1 VKKMSKLLEG
11 AINAAIKAGVAIL
24 QIYNRDFEV
33 TYKADESPLS
43 EADTASNN
51 IICPLLKGLGDFPIL
66 SEENKEVVYNDRQ
79 NWSTFWLVDPI
90 DGTKEF
96 IKKNGEFTVN
106 IALIENGS
114 PVMGVVYAPVLQ
126 SLYFGLEG
134 KGSFKCDNIQD
145 TLQFETLLSSSK
157 KLPVEK
163 TGSAYKVVA
172 SRSHSNDE
180 TIAFIN
186 NLKIEHGEVEEVS
199 IGSSL
204 KLCLVAEGNA
214 DIYPRLGPTM
224 EWDTAAAHAVVRYA
238 GKNVKIYKED
248 RELSY
253 NKQNLLNPWFVV
265 S

>member
-1 VKKMSKLLEG
+1 MLKLLEG
-11 AINAAIKAGVAIL
+11 AVDAAVKAGLAIL
-24 QIYNRDFEV
+24 QIYDRDFEV

-51 IICPLLKGLGDFPIL
+51 IICPLLRDLDNFPIL
-66 SEENKEVVYNDRQ
+66 SEENREIVYRDRE
-79 NWSTFWLVDPI
+79 NWNRFWLVDPL

-106 IALIENGS
+106 IALIENGL
-114 PVMGVVYAPVLQ
+114 PVLGVVYAPVLH
-126 SLYFGLEG
+126 SLYYGTSDH
-134 KGSFKCDNIQD
+134 GSFKCENVKEN
-145 TLQFETLLSSSK
+145 LPFETIFSNSK

-172 SRSHSNDE
+172 SRSHSNEE
-180 TIAFIN
+180 TITFIN
-186 NLKIEHGEVEEVS
+186 SLKNDHGEIEEVS

-224 EWDTAAAHAVVRYA
+224 EWDTAAAHAVVKYA
-238 GKNVKIYKED
+238 GKNVKIYNEDKE
-248 RELSY
+248 LCY

>member
-1 VKKMSKLLEG
+1 MVKLLEG
-11 AINAAIKAGVAIL
+11 VVDAALKAGAAILK
-24 QIYNRDFEV
+24 IYERDFEV

-43 EADTASNN
+43 EADTASNT
-51 IICPLLKGLGDFPIL
+51 IICNLLKDLDCVPIL
-66 SEENKEVVYNDRQ
+66 SEENKEVVFSDREK
-79 NWSTFWLVDPI
+79 WDRFWLVDPL

-106 IALIENGS
+106 IALIEKGI
-114 PVMGVVYAPVLQ
+114 PVLGVVYAPVLR
-126 SLYFGLEG
+126 SLYYGCSAQ
-134 KGSFKCDNIQD
+134 GSFKCEYADEHMS
-145 TLQFETLLSSSK
+145 FETVTANSI

-163 TGSAYKVVA
+163 TGSVFKVVA
-172 SRSHSNDE
+172 SRSHSNEE
-180 TIAFIN
+180 TVAFID
-186 NLKIEHGEVEEVS
+186 NLKCEHAEIEEVS

-238 GKNVKIYKED
+238 GKNVRIYNEEQ
-248 RELSY
+248 ELSY
-253 NKQNLLNPWFVV
+253 NKQSLLNPWFVV